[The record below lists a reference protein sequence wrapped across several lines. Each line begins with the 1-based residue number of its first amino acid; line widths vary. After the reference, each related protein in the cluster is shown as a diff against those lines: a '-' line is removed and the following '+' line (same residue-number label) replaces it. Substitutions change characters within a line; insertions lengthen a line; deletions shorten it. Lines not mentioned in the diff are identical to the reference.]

1 MMNFRSR
8 VASALLLAGSLLT
21 LPVLAADPEV
31 IALKAARLIDVES
44 GKWIDAPV
52 VIIEGERIKAVG
64 SRLAVPQGARVIDLG
79 ERTLLPG
86 LIDAHVHI
94 AGGGGPN
101 AGVARSALKGAA
113 NAKKTLEAGF
123 TTVRSMGGGSF
134 AGIALRD
141 AINDGDVVGPRI
153 FDAGTLLAVTGGH
166 CSGPR
171 LAPGVSVESPGVA
184 DDAAGFVRKVR
195 EQVKYGADFI
205 KICITGGFVSG
216 TDPTTTQFTEE
227 EVRAV
232 VETAHRY
239 GKKVAVHAHA
249 TDGVKLAARLGAD
262 SIEHGSLIDDEGIR
276 LIKGNPKQ
284 VVVPTLSVYG
294 TALDRAKAVGASPS
308 ALVQLQRVLEVYEGN
323 ARKIVKAGIP
333 VIYGTDGSPGN
344 NASEFPL
351 LVGLGLSPLQV
362 LQSATIRSAEF
373 LGVAS
378 DIGSVGAG
386 KYADII
392 AFDSDP
398 LADIEQF
405 RQVRW
410 VMKGGVVHKDITSR

>member
-333 VIYGTDGSPGN
+333 VIYGTDGPPGN

>member
-31 IALKAARLIDVES
+31 IGLKAARLIDVES

-333 VIYGTDGSPGN
+333 VIYGTDGPPGN

>member
-1 MMNFRSR
+1 MNSR
-8 VASALLLAGSLLT
+8 IKVGQALLLAGSLLV
-21 LPVLAADPEV
+21 LPALAAEPELV
-31 IALKAARLIDVES
+31 ALKAARLVDVES
-44 GKWIDAPV
+44 GKWIEAPV

-64 SRLAVPQGARVIDLG
+64 SRLSIPDGARVIDLG
-79 ERTLLPG
+79 GRTLLPG

-101 AGVARSALKGAA
+101 AGTARSVLKGAA
-113 NAKKTLEAGF
+113 NARKTLDAGF
-123 TTVRSMGGGSF
+123 TTVRSMGGGNFS
-134 AGIALRD
+134 GIALRD

-171 LAPGVSVESPGVA
+171 LAPGVKVESPGVA

-323 ARKIVKAGIP
+323 ARKVVKAGIP
-333 VIYGTDGSPGN
+333 IVYGTDGPPGN
-344 NASEFPL
+344 NASEFSL
-351 LVGLGLSPLQV
+351 LVGIGLSPLQV

-373 LGVAS
+373 LGVAA
-378 DIGSVGAG
+378 DLGSVSAG

-392 AFDSDP
+392 AVESDP
-398 LADIEQF
+398 LADISQF

-410 VMKGGVVHKDITSR
+410 VMKGGVVHKDSAAH

>member
-1 MMNFRSR
+1 
-8 VASALLLAGSLLT
+8 
-21 LPVLAADPEV
+21 
-31 IALKAARLIDVES
+31 
-44 GKWIDAPV
+44 
-52 VIIEGERIKAVG
+52 
-64 SRLAVPQGARVIDLG
+64 
-79 ERTLLPG
+79 
-86 LIDAHVHI
+86 
-94 AGGGGPN
+94 
-101 AGVARSALKGAA
+101 
-113 NAKKTLEAGF
+113 
-123 TTVRSMGGGSF
+123 
-134 AGIALRD
+134 
-141 AINDGDVVGPRI
+141 
-153 FDAGTLLAVTGGH
+153 
-166 CSGPR
+166 
-171 LAPGVSVESPGVA
+171 
-184 DDAAGFVRKVR
+184 
-195 EQVKYGADFI
+195 
-205 KICITGGFVSG
+205 
-216 TDPTTTQFTEE
+216 
-227 EVRAV
+227 V

-333 VIYGTDGSPGN
+333 IVYGTDGPPGN

-373 LGVAS
+373 LGVAN

-410 VMKGGVVHKDITSR
+410 VMKGGVVHKDIIPR